1 MADSLE
7 TRIQIAVDA
16 ASAAQS
22 VGELKSAIRELEGI
36 AATAGE
42 NNKEAFLKA
51 AQEAGKFKDQIE
63 DARDAVSTFKG
74 DPLESLSKG
83 IGSLKGRLLDLDF
96 KGFSEEVGRLKTVS
110 KGVTFKELA
119 GSIGETASAFGSL
132 GKILLTNPI
141 FLIGTIIATVVSNFD
156 KLTEAGGF
164 VGAMFNGIKNAIGFV
179 VDGLKSLTDAIGLT
193 GFAAQEAA
201 EKQIKVVEQIKDA
214 IKGIDDDIAKDR
226 QEALDKYDGNLQQ
239 AYEAE
244 KTRISE
250 VMASNDLQI
259 AQYEELIASGKKLTS
274 SQTETFNFFKTENE
288 KLKVSLAD
296 FEKDVNEDNAKKAKE
311 RSDNAKKIK
320 KEQEDVILALEK
332 DSYKARLIEL
342 DRFYDD
348 LKQKANGNKDLLLKI
363 KKEEE
368 GAKAV
373 LDDQERSKTRN
384 KEEGITKIVIDNSN
398 VRLATKTSA
407 DVVLMKSNVD
417 LTKSIKR
424 TWEEV
429 AASNIMKV
437 TDFKASFDKV
447 SEIAGS
453 ALDIAGAISE
463 MRVNKIQENSN
474 RELSILEEQRI
485 KDLSNKDLTEE
496 KRAEIE
502 NGYAKKK
509 FQIELKAAQDSN
521 KIKERIFKANK
532 AFNLANA
539 IGDGAAAVIKA
550 WNSAI
555 FPANIPAV
563 IATGTAAAASILKIS
578 ATKYTPDAL
587 PSAPDFTDVSGGGG
601 GGGGAPAPT
610 FTPPQF
616 FGLGQG
622 QLQSGQPGGQQQV
635 VVLENDITRTQNR
648 VRVIENRATIG

>member
-96 KGFSEEVGRLKTVS
+96 KGFSEEVGRLKTVA

-119 GSIGETASAFGSL
+119 GSIGETASAFGNL

-244 KTRISE
+244 KARISE
-250 VMASNDLQI
+250 IMAANDLQI

-274 SQTETFNFFKTENE
+274 SQTETFNFFKTEN
-288 KLKVSLAD
+288 
-296 FEKDVNEDNAKKAKE
+296 
-311 RSDNAKKIK
+311 
-320 KEQEDVILALEK
+320 
-332 DSYKARLIEL
+332 DS
-342 DRFYDD
+342 
-348 LKQKANGNKDLLLKI
+348 
-363 KKEEE
+363 
-368 GAKAV
+368 
-373 LDDQERSKTRN
+373 
-384 KEEGITKIVIDNSN
+384 
-398 VRLATKTSA
+398 
-407 DVVLMKSNVD
+407 
-417 LTKSIKR
+417 
-424 TWEEV
+424 
-429 AASNIMKV
+429 
-437 TDFKASFDKV
+437 
-447 SEIAGS
+447 
-453 ALDIAGAISE
+453 
-463 MRVNKIQENSN
+463 MR
-474 RELSILEEQRI
+474 
-485 KDLSNKDLTEE
+485 
-496 KRAEIE
+496 
-502 NGYAKKK
+502 NGY
-509 FQIELKAAQDSN
+509 L
-521 KIKERIFKANK
+521 IKGYNEK
-532 AFNLANA
+532 
-539 IGDGAAAVIKA
+539 
-550 WNSAI
+550 
-555 FPANIPAV
+555 
-563 IATGTAAAASILKIS
+563 
-578 ATKYTPDAL
+578 
-587 PSAPDFTDVSGGGG
+587 TD
-601 GGGGAPAPT
+601 
-610 FTPPQF
+610 
-616 FGLGQG
+616 
-622 QLQSGQPGGQQQV
+622 
-635 VVLENDITRTQNR
+635 
-648 VRVIENRATIG
+648 